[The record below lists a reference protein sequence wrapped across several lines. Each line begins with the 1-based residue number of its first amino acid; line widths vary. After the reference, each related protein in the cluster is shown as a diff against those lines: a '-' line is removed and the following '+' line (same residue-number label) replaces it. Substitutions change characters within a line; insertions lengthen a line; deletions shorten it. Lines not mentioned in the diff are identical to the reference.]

1 MDCERSGAAGRAQGR
16 IEHAPGARG
25 GACSGEP
32 ESRPPL
38 AYFSPGAALEADM
51 QHAREIVMLS
61 MRNAECQHGRGAFA
75 KGALDRI
82 VTRVAGIE
90 DKSAAID
97 ELAKAL
103 DDEMTP
109 FFRRREFRLIYRR
122 GERYRLCSR
131 S

>member
-1 MDCERSGAAGRAQGR
+1 
-16 IEHAPGARG
+16 
-25 GACSGEP
+25 
-32 ESRPPL
+32 
-38 AYFSPGAALEADM
+38 M

-61 MRNAECQHGRGAFA
+61 MRNAECKHGEGAFA
-75 KGALDRI
+75 KGAFDRI

-90 DKSAAID
+90 DRSAAID